1 MKKSIA
7 IDMDQVLANMNKKM
21 TDTFN
26 EIAGTNM
33 TEQEFMVAPR
43 NQMTPEQEK
52 ALFSALNEPDYF
64 RDLELL
70 DPDAVEVLQHLSE
83 SYELF
88 IATAAMEVPGCF
100 TAKYDWLREH
110 FPFLNPHNFVFCGTK
125 SVINTDYL
133 IDDSPN
139 QLRAFKGTG
148 IIYDM
153 PYNRHVEEFV
163 RVTGWKDIQGYFET
177 CQVQKQYR

>member
-1 MKKSIA
+1 MRKSIA
-7 IDMDQVLANMNKKM
+7 IDMDQVLANMYKKM
-21 TDTFN
+21 TGTFN

-33 TEQEFMVAPR
+33 TADEFINAPR
-43 NQMTPEQEK
+43 GQMTPEQEK
-52 ALFSALNEPDYF
+52 ALFVALNEPDYF

-70 DPDAVEVLQHLSE
+70 DPDAVSVLERLNE
-83 SYELF
+83 RFDLF

-110 FPFLNPHNFVFCGTK
+110 FPFLNPQHFVFCGTK
-125 SVINTDYL
+125 SVIHTDYL

-148 IIYDM
+148 ILYDM
-153 PYNRHVEEFV
+153 PYNRYVEGFERV
-163 RVTGWKDIQGYFET
+163 RGWKEIGEYFDK
-177 CQVQKQYR
+177 V